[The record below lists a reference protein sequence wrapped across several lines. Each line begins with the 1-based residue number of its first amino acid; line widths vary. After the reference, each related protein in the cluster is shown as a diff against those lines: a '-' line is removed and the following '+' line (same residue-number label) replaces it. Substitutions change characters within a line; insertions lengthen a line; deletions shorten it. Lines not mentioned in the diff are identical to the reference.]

1 MGVLFTDRMFIGHE
15 TGAGHPESPRRLHSI
30 LQMLE
35 LTQLDQRF
43 ERGTIRPATFEE
55 IALVHDR
62 TYVGNLRSFASA
74 GGGHLESDTV
84 CGAASFEIARHAAGA
99 ALAAVDAVMTG
110 EHRRAS
116 VLARPPG
123 HHALPARA
131 MGFCLFANI
140 AIAARYA
147 QQAHGVTRVLIV
159 DWDVHHGNGTQDIF
173 YDDPDVTFFSAHR
186 FPFYPGSGDCDETGV
201 AAGIGTTFNLPLCF
215 GISRREYRERFHTM
229 LADAAARS
237 KPELVLVSAGYDAHA
252 ADPIGSLG
260 LESEDFGDLTELV
273 VDVANQHCGGKLVSL
288 LEGGYD
294 VSALAE
300 SVECHLTTLLKADAA
315 DAS

>member
-1 MGVLFTDRMFIGHE
+1 MGVLFTDRMFLGHE
-15 TGAGHPESPRRLHSI
+15 TGAGHPESPQRLHSI

-35 LTQLDQRF
+35 LTRLDERF
-43 ERGTIRPATFEE
+43 EQGTIRPATFDE

-62 TYVGNLRSFASA
+62 TYVENLQSFANA

-99 ALAAVDAVMTG
+99 ALAAVDAVVKG
-110 EHRRAS
+110 DHRRAT

-131 MGFCLFANI
+131 MGFCLLANI

-147 QQAHGVTRVLIV
+147 QKKHGISRVLII

-186 FPFYPGSGDCDETGV
+186 FPFYPGTGDRDETGV
-201 AAGIGTTFNLPLCF
+201 AAGIGTTFNLPLHF
-215 GISRREYRERFHTM
+215 GISRREYRARFHTM

-237 KPELVLVSAGYDAHA
+237 KPELVLVSAGFDAHA

-260 LESEDFGDLTELV
+260 LESEDFSDLTQLV

-294 VSALAE
+294 VLALAE
-300 SVECHLTTLLKADAA
+300 SVECHLTTLLKADGA
-315 DAS
+315 DT